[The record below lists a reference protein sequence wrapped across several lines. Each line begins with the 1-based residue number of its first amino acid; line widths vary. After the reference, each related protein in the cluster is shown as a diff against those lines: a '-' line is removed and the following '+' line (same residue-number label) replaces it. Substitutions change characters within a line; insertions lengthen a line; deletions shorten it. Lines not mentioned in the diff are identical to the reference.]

1 MAIQHSL
8 LPKWDRAEDDT
19 EHVGTG
25 QEKVRRARLSFD
37 AIDDP
42 VVAVKA
48 LAVAVGC
55 AAKYTDDPASVLD
68 TAQTIAAGY
77 AGLAK
82 DEAVSAGS

>member
-1 MAIQHSL
+1 L
-8 LPKWDRAEDDT
+8 GLVKKKYAE
-19 EHVGTG
+19 
-25 QEKVRRARLSFD
+25 RRLSFD